1 MDKPVA
7 LLARAKINLS
17 LAVTGRRADGMHT
30 LDTVMQSV
38 SLANR
43 LTVEKAGSIS
53 LACDDKALPTDE
65 TNTAYRAAKVF
76 FRETGASGGARIEIE
91 KRIPYEAGLGSA
103 SADAAGVLIAL
114 DRLYGTRLSR
124 EAFCRMALSVGA
136 DVPFCVVGGAC
147 RATGIG
153 EILTPVPPLQ
163 TGAFLIVK
171 PPHGVSTAS
180 AYRAVDA
187 LAVPALP
194 DGGKMAKAVAAGEL
208 ARIGALCENTFTACC
223 GDEESFEILQTL
235 RTAGALG
242 ASMSGSGS
250 ALFGL
255 FASEEA
261 AAAALPQLQ
270 KEGRFAAVALPVPA
284 GVTILP

>member
-7 LLARAKINLS
+7 LLARAKLNLS

-43 LTVEKAGSIS
+43 LTVERAKELS
-53 LACDDKALPTDE
+53 LSCDDKALPTDE
-65 TNTAYRAAKVF
+65 KNTAYRAAEVF
-76 FRETGASGGARIEIE
+76 FRETGVSGGARIEIE

-114 DRLYGTRLSR
+114 DRLCETRLSR
-124 EAFCRMALSVGA
+124 ETLCRLALLVGA

-147 RATGIG
+147 RATGVG
-153 EILTPVPPLQ
+153 EILTPVSPLQ

-171 PPHGVSTAS
+171 PPHGVSTPA

-187 LAVPALP
+187 LVAPALP
-194 DGGKMAKAVAAGEL
+194 DGERMAKAVAAGEL
-208 ARIGALCENTFTACC
+208 AVVGALCENTFTACC
-223 GDEESFEILQTL
+223 GDEESFEILKAL
-235 RTAGALG
+235 REAGALG

-255 FASEEA
+255 FESEETA
-261 AAAALPQLQ
+261 ASALPLLQ
-270 KEGRFAAVALPVPA
+270 KEGRFAAVALPVSA
-284 GVTILP
+284 GVTILE